1 MDKTDLPGQ
10 REELLQRI
18 ERDKQDVRAAVHEL
32 KRAVG
37 FKLDV
42 RVHIKQFPLTWT
54 IGGFLVGVWLG
65 RRGATR
71 GMAGRRRW

>member
-1 MDKTDLPGQ
+1 MDKTDFAGQ
-10 REELLQRI
+10 REDLRQRI
-18 ERDKQDVRAAVHEL
+18 ERDEEDVRAAVHQL

-54 IGGFLVGVWLG
+54 IGGFLAGVWLG

-71 GMAGRRRW
+71 GAGRRRW